1 MKNMEKGN
9 VFLSEEEKKEKLKL
23 DFFYLKSEINSSNVG
38 EKNLKEIKKIAAT
51 FEKDLEDLL
60 QINVSMK
67 NKKDYINLK
76 KTNLDQSLLNLA
88 KFL

>member
-9 VFLSEEEKKEKLKL
+9 VFLSEEEKKEKLIL
-23 DFFYLKSEINSSNVG
+23 DFFYLKSEINSSSIG
-38 EKNLKEIKKIAAT
+38 DKNLKEIKKLAAT

-76 KTNLDQSLLNLA
+76 KTNLDQSLLKLA

>member
-1 MKNMEKGN
+1 M
-9 VFLSEEEKKEKLKL
+9 
-23 DFFYLKSEINSSNVG
+23 DFFYLKSEINSSSIG
-38 EKNLKEIKKIAAT
+38 DKNLKEIKKLAAI

-67 NKKDYINLK
+67 NIKDYINLK
-76 KTNLDQSLLNLA
+76 KTNLDQSLLKLA

>member
-9 VFLSEEEKKEKLKL
+9 VFLSEEEKKEKLIL
-23 DFFYLKSEINSSNVG
+23 DFFYIKSEINSSSIG
-38 EKNLKEIKKIAAT
+38 DKNLKEIKKLAAT

-76 KTNLDQSLLNLA
+76 KTNLDQSLLKLA

>member
-1 MKNMEKGN
+1 MEKGN
-9 VFLSEEEKKEKLKL
+9 VFLSEEEKKEKLIL
-23 DFFYLKSEINSSNVG
+23 DFFYLKSEINSSSIG
-38 EKNLKEIKKIAAT
+38 DKNLKEIKKLAAT

-76 KTNLDQSLLNLA
+76 KTNLDQSLLKLA